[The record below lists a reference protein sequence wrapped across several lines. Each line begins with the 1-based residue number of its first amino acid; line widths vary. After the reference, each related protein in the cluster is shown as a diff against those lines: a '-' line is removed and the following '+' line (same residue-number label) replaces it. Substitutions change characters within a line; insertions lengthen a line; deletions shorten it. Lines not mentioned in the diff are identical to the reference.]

1 MQPVNII
8 LEAGGFPYK
17 KTASSNKFFLMG
29 KALSELG
36 FRVILINK
44 VNSTNEIIE
53 RRGQIDSVEYLFLS
67 TQVRKSIFKKIT
79 TKIKANFLLFHQLR
93 NLRSKTQKNSLIISH
108 NSLSIV
114 IYYRLISWILGYRL
128 IFIIMEFNPVI
139 TKSVLKKI
147 KSFLFWNFAFLF
159 ADGALPIS
167 HFIYK
172 LINKKHKKLP
182 LHILPV
188 LADYNSN
195 IDKIENKKESYF
207 CYCGSIGYENV
218 IKLIIEAFVKIRNNK
233 INLYLIISGKNEA
246 IEKLK
251 NEVPLNNNIQ
261 IYQNLTNSDL
271 FKMFSKSIG
280 LLIPMRPCIQD
291 KARFPQK
298 IAEYVA
304 SGSPII
310 TNPIG
315 EIPYY
320 FYDNQ
325 NAIFAK
331 DYTVDAYCEAMQW
344 VLDNPE
350 NAKNIGIKG
359 KETGYINFHYK
370 NIAIQ
375 YADFLNSI

>member
-1 MQPVNII
+1 MKPVNII
-8 LEAGGFPYK
+8 LGAGGFPYQ

-53 RRGQIDSVEYLFLS
+53 RRGQIESVEYLFLS
-67 TQVRKSIFKKIT
+67 TQERNSILKKII
-79 TKIKANFLLFHQLR
+79 TKIKANFLLFSQLR
-93 NLRSKTQKNSLIISH
+93 NLRSKTQKNFLIISR

-139 TKSVLKKI
+139 TKSVFKKI
-147 KSFLFWNFAFLF
+147 KSFLFWNFAFFF

-167 HFIYK
+167 HFIHK
-172 LINKKHKKLP
+172 LINKKNKSLP

-188 LADYNSN
+188 LADFNSN
-195 IDKIENKKESYF
+195 IDKIFKDTECYF
-207 CYCGSIGYENV
+207 CYCGSIGYEDV
-218 IKLIIEAFVKIRNNK
+218 IKLIIDAFNKINNNK
-233 INLYLIISGKNEA
+233 IKLYLIISGKNEA
-246 IEKLK
+246 IEKFK
-251 NEVPLNNNIQ
+251 NEVKLVSNI
-261 IYQNLTNSDL
+261 IFFQNLTNTEL
-271 FKMFSKSIG
+271 FNIFSNSIG

-310 TNPIG
+310 TNSVG
-315 EIPYY
+315 EISYY
-320 FYDNQ
+320 FNNN
-325 NAIFAK
+325 NAILTK
-331 DYTVDAYCEAMQW
+331 YYTVEAYFNAMQW
-344 VLDNPE
+344 VIENPE
-350 NAKNIGIKG
+350 KAKEIGKKG

-370 NIAIQ
+370 NIANQ
-375 YADFLNSI
+375 YAAFLNSI